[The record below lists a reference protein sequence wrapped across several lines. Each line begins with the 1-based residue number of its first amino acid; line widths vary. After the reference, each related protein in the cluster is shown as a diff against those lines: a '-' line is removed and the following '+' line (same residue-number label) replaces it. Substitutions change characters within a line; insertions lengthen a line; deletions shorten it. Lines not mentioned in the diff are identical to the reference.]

1 MEEKANDQFEKEEE
15 IDSSLFPT
23 QAKGVN
29 TSELFRQGNDLT
41 TKIIEETNPDELD
54 NLTKLF
60 TLNQKKKQIARTNK
74 LSNLLELVDDEVI
87 HRFTSGH
94 PEIIEDDNLLKYWKI
109 TQETINQ
116 HNQDEQELPHI
127 QINNQTNVNINSSGL
142 DRESR
147 AKVLEAVQEILK
159 SSLQTD
165 ENVIDI
171 NPKGDR

>member
-1 MEEKANDQFEKEEE
+1 MEEKVNDQFEKEEE
-15 IDSSLFPT
+15 IDNSLFPT

-87 HRFTSGH
+87 NRFTQF
-94 PEIIEDDNLLKYWKI
+94 PEAIENDDLLKYWKT

-147 AKVLEAVQEILK
+147 AKVLEVVQKILK

>member
-1 MEEKANDQFEKEEE
+1 MEEKVNDQFEKEEE

-23 QAKGVN
+23 QTKGVN
-29 TSELFRQGNDLT
+29 TSELFKQGNDLT

-87 HRFTSGH
+87 NRFTQF
-94 PEIIEDDNLLKYWKI
+94 PEAIENDDLLKYWKT

-159 SSLQTD
+159 SSLQND

>member
-1 MEEKANDQFEKEEE
+1 MEEKVNDQFEKEEE

-87 HRFTSGH
+87 NRFTQF
-94 PEIIEDDNLLKYWKI
+94 PEAIENDDLLKYWKT

-147 AKVLEAVQEILK
+147 AKVLEAVQKILK

>member
-1 MEEKANDQFEKEEE
+1 MEEKVNDQFEKEEE
-15 IDSSLFPT
+15 IDNSLFPT

-87 HRFTSGH
+87 NRFTQF
-94 PEIIEDDNLLKYWKI
+94 PEAIENDDLLKYWKT

-159 SSLQTD
+159 SSLQND

>member
-1 MEEKANDQFEKEEE
+1 MEEKVNDQFEKEEE
-15 IDSSLFPT
+15 IDNSLFPT

-29 TSELFRQGNDLT
+29 TSELFKQGNDLT

-87 HRFTSGH
+87 NRFTQF
-94 PEIIEDDNLLKYWKI
+94 PEAIENDDLLKYWKT

-159 SSLQTD
+159 SSLQND

>member
-1 MEEKANDQFEKEEE
+1 MEEKVNDQFEKEEE
-15 IDSSLFPT
+15 IDNSLFPT

-87 HRFTSGH
+87 NRFTQF
-94 PEIIEDDNLLKYWKI
+94 PEAIENDDLLKY
-109 TQETINQ
+109 
-116 HNQDEQELPHI
+116 
-127 QINNQTNVNINSSGL
+127 
-142 DRESR
+142 
-147 AKVLEAVQEILK
+147 
-159 SSLQTD
+159 
-165 ENVIDI
+165 
-171 NPKGDR
+171 

>member
-1 MEEKANDQFEKEEE
+1 MEEKINDQFEKEEE
-15 IDSSLFPT
+15 IDNSLFPT

-87 HRFTSGH
+87 NRFTQF
-94 PEIIEDDNLLKYWKI
+94 PEAIENDDLLKYWKT

-159 SSLQTD
+159 SSLQND

>member
-1 MEEKANDQFEKEEE
+1 MEEKVNDQFEKEEE
-15 IDSSLFPT
+15 IDNSLFPT
-23 QAKGVN
+23 QTKGVN
-29 TSELFRQGNDLT
+29 TSELFKQGNDLT

-87 HRFTSGH
+87 NRFTQF
-94 PEIIEDDNLLKYWKI
+94 PEAIENDDLLKYWKT

-159 SSLQTD
+159 SSLQND

>member
-1 MEEKANDQFEKEEE
+1 MEEKVNDQFEKEEE

-87 HRFTSGH
+87 NRFTQF
-94 PEIIEDDNLLKYWKI
+94 PEAIENDDLLKYWKT

-159 SSLQTD
+159 SSLQND

>member
-1 MEEKANDQFEKEEE
+1 MEEKVNDQFEKEEE
-15 IDSSLFPT
+15 IDNSLFPT

-29 TSELFRQGNDLT
+29 TSELFKQGNDLT

-87 HRFTSGH
+87 NRFTQF
-94 PEIIEDDNLLKYWKI
+94 PEAIENDDLLKYWKT

-159 SSLQTD
+159 NSLQND

>member
-1 MEEKANDQFEKEEE
+1 MEEKVNDQFEKEEE
-15 IDSSLFPT
+15 IDNSLFPT

-29 TSELFRQGNDLT
+29 TSELFKQGNDLT

-87 HRFTSGH
+87 NRFTQF
-94 PEIIEDDNLLKYWKI
+94 PEAIENDDLLKYWKT
-109 TQETINQ
+109 TQETISQ

-147 AKVLEAVQEILK
+147 AKVLEAVQKILK

>member
-1 MEEKANDQFEKEEE
+1 MEEKVNDQFEKEEE
-15 IDSSLFPT
+15 IDNSLFPT

-87 HRFTSGH
+87 NRFTQF
-94 PEIIEDDNLLKYWKI
+94 PEAIENDDLLKYWKT

-147 AKVLEAVQEILK
+147 AKVLEAVQKILK

>member
-1 MEEKANDQFEKEEE
+1 MEEKVNDQFEKEEE
-15 IDSSLFPT
+15 IDNSLFPT

-29 TSELFRQGNDLT
+29 TFELFKQGNDLT

-87 HRFTSGH
+87 NRFTQF
-94 PEIIEDDNLLKYWKI
+94 PEAIENDDLLKYWKT

-159 SSLQTD
+159 SSLQND

>member
-1 MEEKANDQFEKEEE
+1 MEEKVNDQFEKEEE

-87 HRFTSGH
+87 NRFTQF
-94 PEIIEDDNLLKYWKI
+94 PEAIENDDLLKYWKT

-147 AKVLEAVQEILK
+147 AKVLDAVQKILK

>member
-1 MEEKANDQFEKEEE
+1 MEEKVNDQFEKEEE
-15 IDSSLFPT
+15 IDNSLFPT
-23 QAKGVN
+23 QVKGVN
-29 TSELFRQGNDLT
+29 TSELFKQGNDLT

-87 HRFTSGH
+87 NRFTQF
-94 PEIIEDDNLLKYWKI
+94 PEAIENDDLLKYWKT

-159 SSLQTD
+159 SSLQND

>member
-1 MEEKANDQFEKEEE
+1 MEEKVNDQFEKEEE

-29 TSELFRQGNDLT
+29 TSELFKQGNDLT

-87 HRFTSGH
+87 NRFTQF
-94 PEIIEDDNLLKYWKI
+94 PEAIENDDLLKYWKT

-159 SSLQTD
+159 SSLQND

>member
-1 MEEKANDQFEKEEE
+1 MEEKVNDQFEKEEE
-15 IDSSLFPT
+15 IDNSLFPT

-41 TKIIEETNPDELD
+41 TKIMEETNPDELD

-87 HRFTSGH
+87 NRFTQF
-94 PEIIEDDNLLKYWKI
+94 PEAIENDDLLKYWKT

-159 SSLQTD
+159 SSLQND

>member
-1 MEEKANDQFEKEEE
+1 MEEKVNDQFEKEEE
-15 IDSSLFPT
+15 IDNSLFQT

-29 TSELFRQGNDLT
+29 TSELFKQGNDLT

-87 HRFTSGH
+87 NRFTQF
-94 PEIIEDDNLLKYWKI
+94 PEAIENDDLLKYWKT

-147 AKVLEAVQEILK
+147 AKVLDAVQKILK